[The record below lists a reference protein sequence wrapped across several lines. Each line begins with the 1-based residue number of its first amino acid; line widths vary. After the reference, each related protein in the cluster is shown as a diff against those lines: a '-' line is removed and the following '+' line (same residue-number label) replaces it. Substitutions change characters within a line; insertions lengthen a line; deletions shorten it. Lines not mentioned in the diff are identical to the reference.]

1 MRREVE
7 GSTTRCDPPL
17 GGQKLEISFTS
28 NVQDI
33 EHVSK
38 LFIQQ
43 IMDVEL
49 IFDTPEH
56 PKRNLRP

>member
-1 MRREVE
+1 MY
-7 GSTTRCDPPL
+7 TTRCELPY